1 VVDLTHPANVALF
14 RRWDQAEAAYVQML
28 RFVRISSAHP
38 ATAVVSRPGK
48 HVTLTAPAPAP
59 VDAMDEDDGEAPA
72 LLPAA

>member
-38 ATAVVSRPGK
+38 ATAVVSRVGK
-48 HVTLTAPAPAP
+48 HVTLTAPVPAPA
-59 VDAMDEDDGEAPA
+59 DAMDEDDGEAPA

>member
-1 VVDLTHPANVALF
+1 VVDLTHAANVALF

-38 ATAVVSRPGK
+38 ATAVVSRVGK
-48 HVTLTAPAPAP
+48 HVTLTAPVP
-59 VDAMDEDDGEAPA
+59 VDAMDEDEVPA